1 MPDYN
6 FHTLSPID
14 FENLV
19 RDLLQSE
26 LSIRLECVSGVR
38 HSMCQWGQAS
48 KMARVNAKCIQSA
61 AFDISDI

>member
-19 RDLLQSE
+19 RDLLQVE
-26 LSIRLECVSGVR
+26 LSIRLESFKNGKDNGIDLR
-38 HSMCQWGQAS
+38 
-48 KMARVNAKCIQSA
+48 
-61 AFDISDI
+61 